1 MANVARA
8 AGTNSFGKTGGTA
21 KDCLKFDARPSTP
34 PEIGKYR
41 KSVTL
46 APGVRFQHHGT
57 AADYAA
63 KKLDELT
70 FGECSDRGDNT
81 AATLLSHHKVGTLE
95 SMNLLK
101 AEKVYRS
108 QAREPLGQTLDRGT
122 VLPSKFTDGMKLTI
136 IL

>member
-21 KDCLKFDARPSTP
+21 KDCLKFDERPSTP

-63 KKLDELT
+63 KKLDTLT
-70 FGECSDRGDNT
+70 FGEVSERGSNNT
-81 AATLLSHHKVGTLE
+81 AATLLSLNKVSDLE
-95 SMNLLK
+95 SMNRTK

-108 QAREPLGQTLDRGT
+108 QAREPLGHTLDRGT
-122 VLPSKFTDGMKLTI
+122 ILPSKFTEGKSSD
-136 IL
+136 